1 MKPCVIVLNYFGHS
15 DTIDCIERLLDQD
28 VGKIIIVENSA
39 DPSEEKTLRVFFSAC
54 PAVEVLATG
63 NNLGF
68 AGGVNFALKQMLP
81 LGFQEFII
89 LNNDTLPA
97 SDLVV
102 KIIDSAESRSLD
114 LASPIIFRYPEK
126 DILWSKGN
134 YYNRWTG
141 MVFTRSVAFLPG
153 DFFYL
158 TGCCLYV
165 HRRVFDAIGMLD
177 ESFFMYGEDVEFCH
191 RATLK
196 GFSLGVVEGIN
207 LYHKTGSS
215 NHNRSL
221 FYEYQVNRA
230 HFLLAEKLAQADS
243 SRKIAT
249 CSKIF
254 FLSIRALIRS
264 VRYRNF
270 DAIKGYIKAIN
281 QTLSISH

>member
-1 MKPCVIVLNYFGHS
+1 MNPCVIVLNYFGHK
-15 DTIDCIERLLDQD
+15 DTIDCVKSLLNQD
-28 VGKIIIVENSA
+28 LGKIIIVENSA
-39 DPSEEKTLRVFFSAC
+39 DPSEEKALQVFFSAH
-54 PAVEVLATG
+54 PTVEILSTG
-63 NNLGF
+63 KNLGF
-68 AGGVNFALKQMLP
+68 AGGVNFALKRMLP

-102 KIIDSAESRSLD
+102 KIIKAAESRSLD

-134 YYNRWTG
+134 CYNRWTG
-141 MVFTRSVAFLPG
+141 MVFTRSVTFLPG

-165 HRRVFDAIGMLD
+165 HRRVFEAIGILD

-196 GFSLGVVEGIN
+196 GFSLGVVEGIK
-207 LYHKTGSS
+207 LYHKMGSS
-215 NHNRSL
+215 SHNRSL
-221 FYEYQVNRA
+221 FYEYQVNCA
-230 HFLLAEKLAQADS
+230 HFLLAQKLLKEGSA
-243 SRKIAT
+243 RKIAT

-254 FLSIRALIRS
+254 FLCIRALIRS
-264 VRYRNF
+264 MRYRNF